1 MTYEEITCEDF
12 YLPLN
17 PNCTITTTTTT
28 TNFPQ

>member
-17 PNCTITTTTTT
+17 PNCTTTTTT
-28 TNFPQ
+28 TNFPE